1 MKWLMLALVLIT
13 VGCTRMVY
21 IPVESVKTEYI
32 NKMSIDSI
40 YLYDSVYL
48 KEKGDTVIIEKYKYS
63 YRDRLRAD
71 TVIQKDSIRV
81 PYPVEVEK
89 KLTWWQK
96 IKLEFADWYLL
107 ATLLVIGFFA
117 VKKLIKK

>member
-48 KEKGDTVIIEKYKYS
+48 KEKGDTIFMEKYKYS
-63 YRDRLRAD
+63 YRDRLRVD

-81 PYPVEVEK
+81 PYPVIVEK

-107 ATLLVIGFFA
+107 ATVLVVGFFA
-117 VKKLIKK
+117 VKRLIKK

>member
-1 MKWLMLALVLIT
+1 MKWLMLALVSIT

-48 KEKGDTVIIEKYKYS
+48 KDKGDTIFMEKYKYS
-63 YRDRLRAD
+63 YRDRLRVD

-81 PYPVEVEK
+81 PYPVIVEK
-89 KLTWWQK
+89 KLTWWQR

-107 ATLLVIGFFA
+107 ATVLVVGFFA
-117 VKKLIKK
+117 VKRLMKK

>member
-32 NKMSIDSI
+32 NKLSI
-40 YLYDSVYL
+40 YSIFMYDSVYL
-48 KEKGDTVIIEKYKYS
+48 KEKGDTIFMEKYKYS
-63 YRDRLRAD
+63 YRDRLRLD

-81 PYPVEVEK
+81 PYPVIVEK
-89 KLTWWQK
+89 KLTWWQR

-117 VKKLIKK
+117 VKRLIKK

>member
-48 KEKGDTVIIEKYKYS
+48 KEKGDTIFMEKYKYS
-63 YRDRLRAD
+63 YRDRLRVD

-81 PYPVEVEK
+81 PYPVIVEK
-89 KLTWWQK
+89 KLTWWQR

-107 ATLLVIGFFA
+107 ATVLVVGFFA
-117 VKKLIKK
+117 VKRLIKK

>member
-48 KEKGDTVIIEKYKYS
+48 KEKGDTIFMEKYKYS
-63 YRDRLRAD
+63 YRDRLRVD

-81 PYPVEVEK
+81 PYPVIVEK
-89 KLTWWQK
+89 KLTWWQR

-107 ATLLVIGFFA
+107 ATLLVVGFFA
-117 VKKLIKK
+117 VKRLIKK

>member
-1 MKWLMLALVLIT
+1 MKWLVLALVLIT

-21 IPVESVKTEYI
+21 IPIGAVKTEYK
-32 NKMSIDSI
+32 NKLSIDSI
-40 YLYDSVYL
+40 YLYDSVHV

-117 VKKLIKK
+117 VKKLINK

>member
-32 NKMSIDSI
+32 NKLSVDSI
-40 YLYDSVYL
+40 FMYDSVYL
-48 KEKGDTVIIEKYKYS
+48 KEKGDTIFIEKYKYS
-63 YRDRLRAD
+63 YRDRLQLD

-81 PYPVEVEK
+81 PYPVIVEK
-89 KLTWWQK
+89 KLTWWQR

-107 ATLLVIGFFA
+107 ATVLVVGFFA
-117 VKKLIKK
+117 VKRLMKK

>member
-48 KEKGDTVIIEKYKYS
+48 KEKGDTIFMEKYKYS
-63 YRDRLRAD
+63 YRDRLRVD

-81 PYPVEVEK
+81 PYPVIVEK

-96 IKLEFADWYLL
+96 IKW
-107 ATLLVIGFFA
+107 
-117 VKKLIKK
+117 

>member
-48 KEKGDTVIIEKYKYS
+48 KEKGDTIFMEKYKYS
-63 YRDRLRAD
+63 YRDRLRVD
-71 TVIQKDSIRV
+71 TVIQKDSILV
-81 PYPVEVEK
+81 PYPVIVEK
-89 KLTWWQK
+89 KLTWWQR

-107 ATLLVIGFFA
+107 ATLLVVGFFA
-117 VKKLIKK
+117 VKRLIKK

>member
-63 YRDRLRAD
+63 YRDRLRVD

>member
-1 MKWLMLALVLIT
+1 MKWLTLALVLIT

-32 NKMSIDSI
+32 NKLSIDSI
-40 YLYDSVYL
+40 FMYDSVYL
-48 KEKGDTVIIEKYKYS
+48 KEKGDTVFMEKYKYS
-63 YRDRLRAD
+63 YRDRLRLD

-81 PYPVEVEK
+81 PYPVIVEK
-89 KLTWWQK
+89 KLTWWQR

-107 ATLLVIGFFA
+107 ATLLVVGFFA
-117 VKKLIKK
+117 VKRLIKK

>member
-32 NKMSIDSI
+32 NKLSVDSI
-40 YLYDSVYL
+40 FMYDSVYL
-48 KEKGDTVIIEKYKYS
+48 KEKGDTVFMEKYKYS
-63 YRDRLRAD
+63 YRDRLRLD

-81 PYPVEVEK
+81 PYPVIVEK
-89 KLTWWQK
+89 KLTWWQR

-107 ATLLVIGFFA
+107 ATLLVVGFFA
-117 VKKLIKK
+117 VKRLIKK

>member
-48 KEKGDTVIIEKYKYS
+48 KEKGDTIFMEKYKYS
-63 YRDRLRAD
+63 YRDRLRVD

-81 PYPVEVEK
+81 SYPVIVEK

-107 ATLLVIGFFA
+107 ATVLVVGFFA
-117 VKKLIKK
+117 VKRLIKK

>member
-48 KEKGDTVIIEKYKYS
+48 KEKGDTIFMEKYKYS
-63 YRDRLRAD
+63 YRDRLRVD

-81 PYPVEVEK
+81 PYPVIVEK

-107 ATLLVIGFFA
+107 ATVLVVGFFA
-117 VKKLIKK
+117 VKRLRMK

>member
-40 YLYDSVYL
+40 RDSSKIFDL
-48 KEKGDTVIIEKYKYS
+48 K
-63 YRDRLRAD
+63 
-71 TVIQKDSIRV
+71 
-81 PYPVEVEK
+81 
-89 KLTWWQK
+89 
-96 IKLEFADWYLL
+96 
-107 ATLLVIGFFA
+107 
-117 VKKLIKK
+117 

>member
-32 NKMSIDSI
+32 NKLSVDSI

-48 KEKGDTVIIEKYKYS
+48 KEKGDTIFMEKYKYS
-63 YRDRLRAD
+63 YRDRLRVD

-81 PYPVEVEK
+81 PYPVIVEK
-89 KLTWWQK
+89 KLTWWQR

-107 ATLLVIGFFA
+107 ATLLVVGFFA
-117 VKKLIKK
+117 VKRLIKK

>member
-32 NKMSIDSI
+32 NKLSVDSI
-40 YLYDSVYL
+40 FMYDSVYL
-48 KEKGDTVIIEKYKYS
+48 KEKGDTVFMEKYKYS
-63 YRDRLRAD
+63 YRDRLRLD

-81 PYPVEVEK
+81 PYPVIVEK

-107 ATLLVIGFFA
+107 ATVLVVGFFA
-117 VKKLIKK
+117 VKRLIKK

>member
-1 MKWLMLALVLIT
+1 MKWLMLALVSIT

-32 NKMSIDSI
+32 NKLSVDSI
-40 YLYDSVYL
+40 FMYDSVYL
-48 KEKGDTVIIEKYKYS
+48 KEKGDTIFMEKYKYS
-63 YRDRLRAD
+63 YRDRLRLD

-81 PYPVEVEK
+81 PYPVIVEK
-89 KLTWWQK
+89 KLTWWQR

-107 ATLLVIGFFA
+107 ATLLVVGFFA
-117 VKKLIKK
+117 VKRLIKK